1 MSTPEDASVP
11 PRTNDPE
18 HAATNAPEST
28 PANSPE
34 RPRPRYGEYAPEGW
48 VPPTMVNPGADNPE
62 GTERAVKGGQSGND
76 NYSAPGYPTN
86 IKQTGH
92 PINTGQTGAV
102 GGNSRGPHADTRV
115 WNTLAVDTKATRHPV
130 DRAITVLLL
139 VIGAFGALATS
150 LGMQRLNTSMQIAY
164 TQYGIGTFIPGPS
177 APTIIGIGT
186 FLPIVIYIATMALS
200 VWILHRHRRA
210 FWAPLAGGAV
220 CLIATTVLVIVMI
233 ANDPTFLAYMASP
246 R

>member
-1 MSTPEDASVP
+1 
-11 PRTNDPE
+11 
-18 HAATNAPEST
+18 
-28 PANSPE
+28 
-34 RPRPRYGEYAPEGW
+34 
-48 VPPTMVNPGADNPE
+48 MVNPGADNPE